1 MIRSRAIWK
10 CAAFAR
16 SVSLGGLIAW
26 CAAAAAQE
34 MPVPATNNAEAD
46 KAWRETFK
54 ATQSPMP
61 PKEWADP
68 DHKPSPQEVIDFYVT
83 AAVKGADKAK
93 DFYTRYPNHP
103 KAAQAHKAEY
113 NLIAI
118 AVEHF
123 GDTNDAPRLAE
134 LRQQRLSDPG
144 LSDDERFTIRLDAV
158 KGLLNQ
164 RPPDLDKFL
173 QDARTLQKDFPQ
185 RTEVYPLLLMAAS
198 SADGETARK
207 IAQEIVDSSAPDD
220 AKEQARGLLN
230 KLDALGK
237 PVDIQ
242 FTAVDGRPVDLAK
255 MKGKV
260 VLIDFWATW
269 CGPCVGEVPNVK
281 AAYDKLH
288 DQGFEIVGIS
298 LDDNR
303 DALTGFVKDHGMTW
317 PQYFDGLQWANKI
330 ARKFGINSIPA
341 MWLVDK
347 QGNLRDQDARG
358 ALEEKVSKLLAEKPA
373 VAP

>member
-1 MIRSRAIWK
+1 MNIPQAIRK
-10 CAAFAR
+10 CAAIAGKAWLIGL
-16 SVSLGGLIAW
+16 LGWRAT
-26 CAAAAAQE
+26 AVAQE
-34 MPVPATNNAEAD
+34 MPSSAATNSAEAD
-46 KAWRETFK
+46 QAWRETFK

-61 PKEWADP
+61 PKEWSEQ
-68 DHKPSPQEVIDFYVT
+68 KPSPQEVIDFYVA

-93 DFYTRYPNHP
+93 DFYTRFPDHP
-103 KAAQAHKAEY
+103 KAAQARKAEY
-113 NLIAI
+113 SLIAI

-134 LRQQRLSDPG
+134 LRKQRLSDPG
-144 LSDDERFTIRLDAV
+144 LSDNERFQIRMDAA
-158 KGLLNQ
+158 KQLLNQ
-164 RPPDLDKFL
+164 NTPDMDKFL
-173 QDARTLQKDFPQ
+173 QETSALQKDFPQ
-185 RTEVYPLLLMAAS
+185 RPEVYPLLLMAAS

-207 IAQEIVDSSAPDD
+207 IAQEVVDSSAPDD
-220 AKEQARGLLN
+220 AKQQARGLLN

-255 MKGKV
+255 MKGRV

-288 DQGFEIVGIS
+288 NQGFEIVGIS
-298 LDDNR
+298 LDQDK
-303 DALTGFVKDHGMTW
+303 DALTGFVKEQGMAW
-317 PQYFDGLQWANKI
+317 PQYFDGLQWGNKI
-330 ARKFGINSIPA
+330 ARQFGINSIPA

-373 VAP
+373 AGP

>member
-1 MIRSRAIWK
+1 MSIPKTLRK
-10 CAAFAR
+10 CAAIA
-16 SVSLGGLIAW
+16 GMAGLIALPGRHDT
-26 CAAAAAQE
+26 AVAQE
-34 MPVPATNNAEAD
+34 TSAAATNNVEAD
-46 KAWRETFK
+46 KAWKETFK

-61 PKEWADP
+61 PKEWADQ
-68 DHKPSPQEVIDFYVT
+68 KPSPQEVMDFYVA

-93 DFYTRYPNHP
+93 DFYTKFPNHP
-103 KAAQAHKAEY
+103 KAAQARKAEY

-123 GDTNDAPRLAE
+123 GDSKDASRLAE
-134 LRQQRLSDPG
+134 LQTQRLNDSS
-144 LSDDERFTIRLDAV
+144 LSDDERFEIRMDAV

-164 RPPDLDKFL
+164 NPPDRDKFL
-173 QDARTLQKDFPQ
+173 RDASALQKDFPK

-207 IAQEIVDSSAPDD
+207 IAQMVVDSSAPDD
-220 AKEQARGLLN
+220 AKDQARGLLT

-242 FTAVDGRPVDLAK
+242 FTAVDGRTVDLAK

-288 DQGFEIVGIS
+288 GQGFEIVGIS
-298 LDDNR
+298 LDNNQ
-303 DALTGFVKDHGMTW
+303 DALTAFVKEHGMAW
-317 PQYFDGLQWANKI
+317 PQYFDGQQWGNKI
-330 ARKFGINSIPA
+330 ARRFGINAIPA

-347 QGNLRDQDARG
+347 QGNLSDQDARG
-358 ALEEKVSKLLAEKPA
+358 ALEEKVSKLLAEKP
-373 VAP
+373 

>member
-1 MIRSRAIWK
+1 MNIPQAIRK
-10 CAAFAR
+10 CAAVAGKAWLIGL
-16 SVSLGGLIAW
+16 LGWRVTAV
-26 CAAAAAQE
+26 AQE
-34 MPVPATNNAEAD
+34 MPSSGATNSAEAD

-61 PKEWADP
+61 PKEWSEQ
-68 DHKPSPQEVIDFYVT
+68 KPSPQEVIDFYVA

-93 DFYTRYPNHP
+93 DFYTRFPDHP
-103 KAAQAHKAEY
+103 KAEQARKAEY

-134 LRQQRLSDPG
+134 LRKQRLSDPG
-144 LSDDERFTIRLDAV
+144 LSDNERFQIRMDAA
-158 KGLLNQ
+158 KQLLNQ
-164 RPPDLDKFL
+164 NPPDMDGFL
-173 QDARTLQKDFPQ
+173 QEARALQKDFPQ
-185 RTEVYPLLLMAAS
+185 RAEVYPLLLMAAS
-198 SADGETARK
+198 SADGDTARK
-207 IAQEIVDSSAPDD
+207 IAQEVVDSSAPDD
-220 AKEQARGLLN
+220 AKQQARGLLN

-242 FTAVDGRPVDLAK
+242 FTAIDGRPVDLAK
-255 MKGKV
+255 MKGRV

-288 DQGFEIVGIS
+288 NQGFEIIGIS
-298 LDDNR
+298 LDQDK
-303 DALTGFVKDHGMTW
+303 DALTGFVKEQGMAW
-317 PQYFDGLQWANKI
+317 PQYFDGLQWGNKI
-330 ARKFGINSIPA
+330 ARQFGINSIPA

-373 VAP
+373 AGP